1 MGREEIV
8 PSFVV
13 VLQAQRLPIGMNDLP
28 FNMNGLCDGSKA
40 ACRFSAKPMSNA
52 RRIASAAGTV
62 LAWLLILLPATSR
75 GQSDAQAQDRGAGP
89 DGGALGDAQEAHSS
103 VRVQIGGSILPR
115 ETVHEAVG
123 AAPSDDADD
132 ATLAEWAAAA
142 CRRIVAVYHAA
153 DYDYARAWFSLE
165 ENKLIWIY
173 VDPGRMRVSFV
184 GVGGV
189 GAALFR
195 LSLNLPSNVFH
206 KPTVE
211 RALQELKEKYGLVN
225 ITYQVRD
232 LGESQ
237 ITPFGP
243 MVPDRLLQIYVV
255 SREFLGWSLDV
266 SVSAAWGVVPAVS
279 YHRAGLLLDDDRL
292 FTRVE
297 FAFPY
302 RRYLT
307 EEEPRLRWVHGGFD
321 AAYRLPR
328 RLQGLLALRLETS
341 LYLSQFDRPDLAITT
356 YDFLRS
362 TTVPALVFIRPYLEV
377 SLGAGADVVSIFQV
391 QRDSAS
397 ATDNAALGDL
407 KSVRALFRLVVNLDP
422 RALVMQRDQRPW
434 LHLQVDTATS
444 NIQKWLVDDHVDGPG
459 GAEHRTTPLHR
470 PWPRRPAGGRC
481 ALLGRDAIGRRLPT
495 RILRQQILG
504 SAGSPTRNCVPHAPM
519 ARWVRTRR
527 FSRHLAV
534 HGPQPVA
541 PSHHS
546 RRCLWAQRA
555 PSFARYLRA
564 RYLRR
569 LRLLAR
575 GLRPDHHF
583 RTADDLLAHLSNVS
597 ATHARHRTRTDE
609 SPTDGRQW
617 PRPPL
622 ATRPDR
628 TYFLSISRL
637 FLVDGGTGLLD
648 LRS

>member
-1 MGREEIV
+1 MG
-8 PSFVV
+8 
-13 VLQAQRLPIGMNDLP
+13 
-28 FNMNGLCDGSKA
+28 
-40 ACRFSAKPMSNA
+40 NA
-52 RRIASAAGTV
+52 GRSSGGVGIV
-62 LAWLLILLPATSR
+62 LAWLLIFFPAASR
-75 GQSDAQAQDRGAGP
+75 GQSDGRYQDSGSTP
-89 DGGALGDAQEAHSS
+89 DGGALGDAQKVASNVH
-103 VRVQIGGSILPR
+103 VQIGGSILPR
-115 ETVHEAVG
+115 EFLHEEVG
-123 AAPSDDADD
+123 PAPPDDAN
-132 ATLAEWAAAA
+132 LAEWAAAA
-142 CRRIVAVYHAA
+142 CSRIVAVYHAA

-173 VDPGRMRVSFV
+173 VDPGRMHVSFF

-266 SVSAAWGVVPAVS
+266 SVSAAWGVLPALS

-292 FTRVE
+292 FARVE

-328 RLQGLLALRLETS
+328 RLQGRLALRLETS

-391 QRDSAS
+391 QRTSAS

-407 KSVRALFRLVVNLDP
+407 RSVRALFRLVANLDP

-444 NIQKWLVDDHVDGPG
+444 NIQKWLI
-459 GAEHRTTPLHR
+459 TTTLT
-470 PWPRRPAGGRC
+470 G
-481 ALLGRDAIGRRLPT
+481 
-495 RILRQQILG
+495 Q
-504 SAGSPTRNCVPHAPM
+504 
-519 ARWVRTRR
+519 
-527 FSRHLAV
+527 AV
-534 HGPQPVA
+534 
-541 PSHHS
+541 
-546 RRCLWAQRA
+546 
-555 PSFARYLRA
+555 
-564 RYLRR
+564 
-569 LRLLAR
+569 
-575 GLRPDHHF
+575 
-583 RTADDLLAHLSNVS
+583 LS
-597 ATHARHRTRTDE
+597 TGRHRFIVRGRGAQLAGNVRFWDE
-609 SPTDGRQW
+609 MQLASDYQRVFFGNRYWVQQAVQLETAYRMHLWRDGFALGVFHDTSLFMDRSRSLDRPTVVDAFG
-617 PRPPL
+617 PSVH
-622 ATRPDR
+622 
-628 TYFLSISRL
+628 FL
-637 FLVDGGTGLLD
+637 LLD
-648 LRS
+648 TFALDVYAGFGFSPVGFDQTITFALQTIF

>member
-1 MGREEIV
+1 VGREEIV

-444 NIQKWLVDDHVDGPG
+444 NIQKWLVTTTLTGQEVLSTGRHRFIVRGRGAQLAGDVRFWDEMQLAGDYQRVFFGNRYWVQQAVQLETAYRMHLWRDGFALGVFHDTSLFMDHSQWL
-459 GAEHRTTPLHR
+459 HRTTVVDAFGPSVH
-470 PWPRRPAGGRC
+470 
-481 ALLGRDAIGRRLPT
+481 LL
-495 RILRQQILG
+495 
-504 SAGSPTRNCVPHAPM
+504 
-519 ARWVRTRR
+519 
-527 FSRHLAV
+527 
-534 HGPQPVA
+534 
-541 PSHHS
+541 
-546 RRCLWAQRA
+546 
-555 PSFARYLRA
+555 
-564 RYLRR
+564 
-569 LRLLAR
+569 
-575 GLRPDHHF
+575 
-583 RTADDLLAHLSNVS
+583 
-597 ATHARHRTRTDE
+597 
-609 SPTDGRQW
+609 
-617 PRPPL
+617 
-622 ATRPDR
+622 
-628 TYFLSISRL
+628 
-637 FLVDGGTGLLD
+637 LLD
-648 LRS
+648 TFALDIYAGFDQTITFALQTIF